1 MSAKIIELSHQ
12 TRLRTPI
19 GHVIRTGESSYKQL
33 ENLHAEGR
41 LSASAVIVDASK
53 ARYQREFIRSLR
65 DSASDVI
72 LDTKA
77 AELSEIGKF
86 RGAAKGA
93 PWAMTEEDRPLAA
106 ADFEAGSNTDL
117 YGKIARHAVELGVTA
132 VMAPSHFLRHGA
144 DDPWLS
150 MDRTAVRLLRM
161 ALDRE
166 GGSAIAIDYP
176 LIAPHTRFLDAVHR
190 QQLLEALQ
198 DLPIDNLM
206 VRLSGF
212 GADAG
217 PLTTKRT
224 LIALEDLHRLGYPVL
239 LDHVGG
245 LVGLSAVAYGVAS
258 GIAHGIGEYD
268 RFDAREWHKPPKER
282 DPEVPFGR
290 ATYIPLPGFDKSF
303 RKADLQTI
311 AAVIGGRRLVA
322 CQDRHCCAHGLNSM
336 LDNPRAHIAQQKR
349 RAIAALQQV
358 PDARRVGH
366 FLDGEMREAERKAG
380 DLARLN
386 TGDDKLN
393 KALAEGRKRIDSMAR
408 MYETLAE
415 RDRPAVRPM
424 RRRNAH
430 GGVSG
435 QGSL

>member
-1 MSAKIIELSHQ
+1 M
-12 TRLRTPI
+12 P
-19 GHVIRTGESSYKQL
+19 
-33 ENLHAEGR
+33 
-41 LSASAVIVDASK
+41 ASAVIVDASK
-53 ARYQREFIRSLR
+53 ARHQREFIRSLR
-65 DSASDVI
+65 DGAADII

-86 RGAAKGA
+86 RGMARGA
-93 PWAMTEEDRPLAA
+93 PWALSEEDRPLAP

-132 VMAPSHFLRHGA
+132 VMAPTHFLRHGA

-150 MDRTAVRLLRM
+150 MDRTAVHLLRM

-166 GGSAIAIDYP
+166 GGAAIAIDYP
-176 LIAPHTRFLDAVHR
+176 LIAPHTRLLDAGHR
-190 QQLLEALQ
+190 LRLLEALQ
-198 DLPIDNLM
+198 GLPIDNLM

-217 PLTTKRT
+217 PLTIKRT
-224 LIALEDLHRLGYPVL
+224 LIALEELHRLGYPVV

-258 GIAHGIGEYD
+258 GIAHGIGEHD

-282 DPEVPFGR
+282 GPEARFGR

-303 RKADLQTI
+303 RKADLQAI
-311 AAVIGGRRLVA
+311 AAVTGGRRLVA
-322 CQDRHCCAHGLNSM
+322 CQDRQCCAHGLSSM
-336 LDNPRAHIAQQKR
+336 LENPRAHIAQQKH
-349 RAIAALQQV
+349 RAVAALQQV
-358 PDARRVGH
+358 PDARRIGH
-366 FLDGEMREAERKAG
+366 FLDGEMRETERKAG

-386 TGDDKLN
+386 TGDYKLN
-393 KALAEGRKRIDSMAR
+393 MALAEGRKRIDSMAR

-415 RDRPAVRPM
+415 RDRPVLRPM

-430 GGVSG
+430 GGVSE
-435 QGSL
+435 QGFL

>member
-1 MSAKIIELSHQ
+1 MSATIIELPHQ
-12 TRLRTPI
+12 SALRTPI
-19 GHVIRTGESSYKQL
+19 GHIIRTGEGSYRQL
-33 ENLHAEGR
+33 EHLYAEGR
-41 LSASAVIVDASK
+41 LPAGAVIVDASK
-53 ARYQREFIRSLR
+53 ARYQRDFIRSLR
-65 DSASDVI
+65 DNASDII

-93 PWAMTEEDRPLAA
+93 PWALIEEDRPLGA

-132 VMAPSHFLRHGA
+132 VMAPAHFLRHGA
-144 DDPWLS
+144 DDPWLTV
-150 MDRTAVRLLRM
+150 DRLAVRLLRQT
-161 ALDRE
+161 LDRE
-166 GGSAIAIDYP
+166 GGAAIAIDYP
-176 LIAPHTRFLDAVHR
+176 LIVPHTRLLDAAHR
-190 QQLLEALQ
+190 PQLLVAMQ
-198 DLPIDNLM
+198 GMPIDNLM

-217 PLTTKRT
+217 PLTIKRT
-224 LIALEDLHRLGYPVL
+224 LIALADLHSLGYPVV

-245 LVGLSAVAYGVAS
+245 LVGLSAIAYGAVS
-258 GIAHGIGEYD
+258 GIAHGIGEHD

-282 DPEVPFGR
+282 DPETPFGR

-303 RKADLQTI
+303 RKADLQAI
-311 AAVIGGRRLVA
+311 AAVAGGRRLVA
-322 CQDRHCCAHGLNSM
+322 CQDRQCCAHGLNSM
-336 LDNPRAHIAQQKR
+336 LANPRAHIAQQKR

-358 PDARRVGH
+358 PDARRVEH
-366 FLDGEMREAERKAG
+366 FLDGEMRDAERKAG
-380 DLARLN
+380 DLARLI
-386 TGDDKLN
+386 TGEDKLN

-415 RDRPAVRPM
+415 RDRPALRPM

-430 GGVSG
+430 GGASR